1 MAKVATQMTKGSIQ
15 IGGLSCASCVV
26 KIEKSLLGLNGVQS
40 ASVNLATGWAAV
52 EYLPSLTNLG
62 NITQQISTIGYQP
75 LTSKEVGKW
84 GDKTTPNENKGAAS
98 LATDSALGGETP
110 FPKRF
115 FFSLLLTI
123 LIWGLTEMGH
133 LSVAFLLA
141 TAVQFWAG
149 AEFYK
154 GAWRSAKQKTSDMNT
169 LIAVGTSA
177 AYLCSV
183 AATFLPILVLEGPL
197 KETASSL
204 PVYYDTAATIITL
217 VLLGRFL
224 ETRARSKAAS
234 AILGLIGM
242 QAKTAHLLEHGE
254 VKEVPIEAIQVDQRL
269 RVKPGEKI
277 PVDGEILE
285 GYASVNESMMTG
297 ESLSIE
303 KKKGDRVLAGTINET
318 GWLTILARQ
327 VGQETKLS
335 QMIRLVEEAQG
346 SKPLLAK
353 RADLVASFFVPI
365 VLMISA
371 FSFAGWLF
379 WGDSL
384 PHALLASIS
393 VLVVACPCAIG
404 LATPISVMVGI
415 GRGAQLG
422 ILIRTGE
429 ALEKGAEID
438 TLLFDKTGTLTYG
451 RPSVTGQWC
460 QAGYEHS
467 LLFYAASAELGSE
480 HPLAHS
486 MIMAAKAEGIHPA
499 TPTTFEAYPG
509 RGIYAQVNS
518 VGSNGNGHGNGLEK
532 VKEIR
537 VGTAAWL
544 SELGIDCKA
553 FKDQAEL
560 VNKGETH
567 LYVAVNQTC
576 MGVFA
581 LADTLKEEVADKGPA
596 SIIKQLSKNGL
607 NLFLLTGDRQ
617 AVADAIAKKA
627 SIHHVIAE
635 VLPDEKARRV
645 KSLQEKGSR
654 VAMVGDGINDAPALA
669 QADLGI
675 AMGTGADIAM
685 AASDITLMGSNL
697 NGVLT
702 ALALSKATLKNI
714 KQNLFFAF
722 IYNLLLIP
730 IAAGALYPLFGI
742 LLSPILAA
750 AAMAL
755 SSICVVANA
764 LRLRNFQ
771 VASLS

>member
-1 MAKVATQMTKGSIQ
+1 
-15 IGGLSCASCVV
+15 
-26 KIEKSLLGLNGVQS
+26 
-40 ASVNLATGWAAV
+40 
-52 EYLPSLTNLG
+52 
-62 NITQQISTIGYQP
+62 
-75 LTSKEVGKW
+75 
-84 GDKTTPNENKGAAS
+84 
-98 LATDSALGGETP
+98 
-110 FPKRF
+110 
-115 FFSLLLTI
+115 
-123 LIWGLTEMGH
+123 
-133 LSVAFLLA
+133 
-141 TAVQFWAG
+141 
-149 AEFYK
+149 
-154 GAWRSAKQKTSDMNT
+154 
-169 LIAVGTSA
+169 
-177 AYLCSV
+177 
-183 AATFLPILVLEGPL
+183 
-197 KETASSL
+197 
-204 PVYYDTAATIITL
+204 
-217 VLLGRFL
+217 
-224 ETRARSKAAS
+224 
-234 AILGLIGM
+234 
-242 QAKTAHLLEHGE
+242 
-254 VKEVPIEAIQVDQRL
+254 
-269 RVKPGEKI
+269 
-277 PVDGEILE
+277 
-285 GYASVNESMMTG
+285 
-297 ESLSIE
+297 
-303 KKKGDRVLAGTINET
+303 
-318 GWLTILARQ
+318 
-327 VGQETKLS
+327 
-335 QMIRLVEEAQG
+335 
-346 SKPLLAK
+346 
-353 RADLVASFFVPI
+353 
-365 VLMISA
+365 
-371 FSFAGWLF
+371 
-379 WGDSL
+379 
-384 PHALLASIS
+384 
-393 VLVVACPCAIG
+393 
-404 LATPISVMVGI
+404 
-415 GRGAQLG
+415 
-422 ILIRTGE
+422 
-429 ALEKGAEID
+429 
-438 TLLFDKTGTLTYG
+438 
-451 RPSVTGQWC
+451 
-460 QAGYEHS
+460 
-467 LLFYAASAELGSE
+467 
-480 HPLAHS
+480 

-532 VKEIR
+532 VKEVW

-544 SELGIDCKA
+544 SELGIDCEA

-755 SSICVVANA
+755 SSICVIANA